1 MGGRLGQH
9 IGEWEKIT
17 ADSWVLDTI
26 RSGYRLEFT
35 SPPPTGGRVH
45 TTPLPTDPVK
55 AAALRRELEDLKQKR
70 AVIPLP
76 KTSNKPFM
84 STFFLA
90 PKKGNKWRPIIN
102 LRPLNRLIRPL
113 KFKMETLRSILPHL
127 SRNMWATSV
136 DLSDAY
142 LHIPIHPEHQ
152 HFLAFSVEGETF
164 QFRALP
170 FGLSTAP
177 RVFTRVTRVVAAFL
191 RRQGIQIFMYLD
203 DWLIVAHDY
212 DTAKRHT
219 DVVVQTASRLGWLV
233 NREKSELEPS
243 QHPTFLGTRLDFRDG
258 RVRPTTER
266 VLAVQAGA
274 NLLLERPSAPARA
287 WLVFLGYLAS
297 LVDVVPWCLF
307 HMRDLQFHLL
317 GFFVPS
323 LRNLATLVPLTPSVV
338 PHIQWWCDQSHLL
351 LGNQF
356 PPPQP
361 SVVLTTDAS
370 LMGWGAHLGGSE
382 VAGHWDIDWQ
392 RQHIN
397 LLELEA
403 VRRALDHFH
412 PQIRNRSVLVRTD
425 NTTVVAYINRQ
436 GGTRSK
442 RLWSLT
448 RLLLE
453 WCMKH
458 RISLQAVHL
467 PGSQNSIADRLSR
480 LRGSHTEWS
489 LSPDLATRLWSRVGL
504 PDVDLF
510 ASTANR
516 KLQTFCALT
525 PGQEVWAVDAFTV
538 NWSPFVGYAFPPF
551 SLVHRV
557 LLKVEADGC
566 PMFILIAPNWPGQI
580 WYPLLLRLL
589 AGIPY
594 KFPVRPDLLSIPETG
609 EFHPRPNVLHLTAW
623 PLSANPWCRKA
634 FRQRLPRWQ
643 QTAAGPPLWTCI
655 LPDWECSEG
664 GARGA
669 RLVRLRPL

>member
-35 SPPPTGGRVH
+35 SPPPTRGRVH
-45 TTPLPTDPVK
+45 VTPLPTDPLK

-70 AVIPLP
+70 AIIPLP

-90 PKKGNKWRPIIN
+90 PKKGNKWRPIFN
-102 LRPLNRLIRPL
+102 LRPLNRLIRPP
-113 KFKMETLRSILPHL
+113 KFKMETLRSIL
-127 SRNMWATSV
+127 
-136 DLSDAY
+136 
-142 LHIPIHPEHQ
+142 
-152 HFLAFSVEGETF
+152 
-164 QFRALP
+164 
-170 FGLSTAP
+170 
-177 RVFTRVTRVVAAFL
+177 
-191 RRQGIQIFMYLD
+191 QGIQIFMYLD

-307 HMRDLQFHLL
+307 HMRDLQSHLL
-317 GFFVPS
+317 GFFAPS

-370 LMGWGAHLGGSE
+370 LMGWGAHLGESE
-382 VAGHWDIDWQ
+382 VAGHWNINWQ
-392 RQHIN
+392 QLHIN

-436 GGTRSK
+436 GGTRLK

-448 RLLLE
+448 RSLLE
-453 WCMKH
+453 WCMKY
-458 RISLQAVHL
+458 RVSLQAVHL
-467 PGSQNSIADRLSR
+467 LGSQNSIADRLSR

-489 LSPDLATRLWSRVGL
+489 LLPELATRLWSRVGL

-516 KLQTFCALT
+516 KLRTFCALT
-525 PGQEVWAVDAFTV
+525 PDPEVWAVDAFTV

-557 LLKVEADGC
+557 LLKVEADDC